1 MSKKIQTSVSEKN
14 FNEIIRIIESKEAES
29 FDGSVGNNMAST
41 AAYLIDLG
49 IKTHRLSRKEND
61 EFDIENYR
69 REVLL
74 SALQSVQM
82 NKAVINI
89 LNALP
94 EFKGRALLNEFFN
107 NNDES
112 KNWVMSKLNKFFK
125 RKSD

>member
-1 MSKKIQTSVSEKN
+1 M
-14 FNEIIRIIESKEAES
+14 
-29 FDGSVGNNMAST
+29 GNNIAST

-49 IKTHRLSRKEND
+49 IKTHRLSRKKND

-82 NKAVINI
+82 NKALINI
-89 LNALP
+89 LNELS

-107 NNDES
+107 KNDES

>member
-49 IKTHRLSRKEND
+49 IKTHHLSRKEND

-82 NKAVINI
+82 NKALINI

-94 EFKGRALLNEFFN
+94 EFNGRALLNEFFN